1 MPDTTSLSRSHG
13 QTSLQTAGGDAL
25 LATMKQAQSHDP
37 ACECR
42 SSHRLLSQVIANAE
56 ESLRDFEQRIT
67 ELKTRGAALQAD
79 QISTNKILKL
89 QVATPTALIKG
100 CSFTVAVLSVTK
112 WQQYQHGIM
121 CVQDSYEEL
130 VMTVGSRRSG
140 LNQNMALKE
149 QYERAL
155 QDLTDLVDT
164 AKDKM
169 AADQRII
176 ASSVEEVQNHLDK
189 HKVGSAGRPVELK
202 GAGGTCVQTMKD

>member
-1 MPDTTSLSRSHG
+1 MTT
-13 QTSLQTAGGDAL
+13 
-25 LATMKQAQSHDP
+25 
-37 ACECR
+37 
-42 SSHRLLSQVIANAE
+42 
-56 ESLRDFEQRIT
+56 
-67 ELKTRGAALQAD
+67 
-79 QISTNKILKL
+79 ISTWNNGSS
-89 QVATPTALIKG
+89 T
-100 CSFTVAVLSVTK
+100 
-112 WQQYQHGIM
+112 QYFFM

-189 HKVGSAGRPVELK
+189 HKVRSAGSSVELR
-202 GAGGTCVQTMKD
+202 GPGGTCVQTMKD

>member
-1 MPDTTSLSRSHG
+1 
-13 QTSLQTAGGDAL
+13 
-25 LATMKQAQSHDP
+25 
-37 ACECR
+37 
-42 SSHRLLSQVIANAE
+42 
-56 ESLRDFEQRIT
+56 
-67 ELKTRGAALQAD
+67 
-79 QISTNKILKL
+79 
-89 QVATPTALIKG
+89 
-100 CSFTVAVLSVTK
+100 
-112 WQQYQHGIM
+112 M

-189 HKVGSAGRPVELK
+189 HKVRSAGRSVELK
-202 GAGGTCVQTMKD
+202 GAAGTRTDDEGASTKLWTSAERKITLLSCVCVTVFPRSSSRV

>member
-1 MPDTTSLSRSHG
+1 M
-13 QTSLQTAGGDAL
+13 
-25 LATMKQAQSHDP
+25 AT
-37 ACECR
+37 
-42 SSHRLLSQVIANAE
+42 
-56 ESLRDFEQRIT
+56 
-67 ELKTRGAALQAD
+67 
-79 QISTNKILKL
+79 ISTWNNGGS
-89 QVATPTALIKG
+89 T
-100 CSFTVAVLSVTK
+100 
-112 WQQYQHGIM
+112 QYFFM

-189 HKVGSAGRPVELK
+189 HKVGSAGGSVERLSAK
-202 GAGGTCVQTMKD
+202 LWTSAESKITLLSRVCVFPRSSSRV

>member
-1 MPDTTSLSRSHG
+1 METWTTWNNG
-13 QTSLQTAGGDAL
+13 
-25 LATMKQAQSHDP
+25 
-37 ACECR
+37 
-42 SSHRLLSQVIANAE
+42 SSTHN
-56 ESLRDFEQRIT
+56 F
-67 ELKTRGAALQAD
+67 
-79 QISTNKILKL
+79 
-89 QVATPTALIKG
+89 
-100 CSFTVAVLSVTK
+100 F
-112 WQQYQHGIM
+112 M

-189 HKVGSAGRPVELK
+189 HKVRSAGRSVELK
-202 GAGGTCVQTMKD
+202 GAGGTCVETMKD